1 MPRKGG
7 DPGML
12 RANEQIWW
20 AVEAPAEAPGEVLLA
35 SGTLVLQSWPPHLGC
50 LLVVAHRGLRWRQA

>member
-12 RANEQIWW
+12 MANKQILW
-20 AVEAPAEAPGEVLLA
+20 AVEVPAEAPGEVLLA
-35 SGTLVLQSWPPHLGC
+35 SGTLVLQSWLPHL
-50 LLVVAHRGLRWRQA
+50 